1 MTIADRR
8 DPECLICQIVA
19 GDRPAEIVFESPTT
33 IAFLDRF
40 PVARGHTLVVP
51 RQHASTLLQLDDGAA
66 GALFGSVV
74 EVVERLAE
82 SLRPAGFNV
91 GWNHGAAAGQ
101 HVFHLH
107 VHVLPRFRD
116 GGSGVQAVGEGPPGV
131 PLEETAGIIRG
142 ARALSGREWTRQLG
156 SRLPGG
162 ETPLAIPPRRSSR

>member
-1 MTIADRR
+1 MTVPDRR
-8 DPECLICQIVA
+8 DPDCLFCQIVA
-19 GDRPAEIVFESPTT
+19 GARPAEIVLESAST

-40 PVARGHTLVVP
+40 PVAPGHTLVLP

-74 EVVERLAE
+74 EVVERLTEA
-82 SLRPAGFNV
+82 LHPAGFNV

-116 GGSGVQAVGEGPPGV
+116 GGCGVQAVGEGPPGA
-131 PLEETAGIIRG
+131 PLEEIAGIIRG
-142 ARALSGREWTRQLG
+142 ARAR
-156 SRLPGG
+156 P
-162 ETPLAIPPRRSSR
+162 PLNWSSP